1 MKEYLKI
8 LKKCTLFNTIATD
21 NLESL
26 LGCLNAKIY
35 SYKKGETIIA
45 EGTQA
50 RYIGIVL
57 SGSARIMQI
66 DYYGNKSI
74 LGTAK
79 PSQLFGEAFACAN
92 ADAMP
97 VTVEAVENS
106 QIMLADCNRILKT
119 CCNNCEFHQQLIF
132 NLMKELAKKTIVLHR
147 KIDIISKRTTRDKL
161 MTYLLSE
168 AKKHGKST
176 FEIPFDRQALA
187 DFLEVDRSGLSAEIS
202 KLRNEGILECRKNKF
217 KIL

>member
-1 MKEYLKI
+1 MKKYTET
-8 LKKCTLFNTIATD
+8 LKKCTLFNGIEPD
-21 NLESL
+21 NLEAL
-26 LGCLNAKIY
+26 LGCLNAKI
-35 SYKKGETIIA
+35 SEYKKGETIIA
-45 EGTQA
+45 EGTKA

-57 SGSARIMQI
+57 KGSTQIMQI

-74 LGTAK
+74 LSSAK
-79 PSQLFGEAFACAN
+79 PSQIFAEAFACAE
-92 ADAMP
+92 AEAMP
-97 VTVEAVENS
+97 VTVEALEDCE
-106 QIMLADCNRILKT
+106 IMLADCNRILKT
-119 CCNNCEFHQQLIF
+119 CCNSCTFHQQLIF

-168 AKKHGKST
+168 AKKQGKNT
-176 FEIPFDRQALA
+176 FEIPFYRQALA

-202 KLRNEGILECRKNKF
+202 KLRSEGIIESKKNKF

>member
-1 MKEYLKI
+1 MKKHLEI
-8 LKKCTLFNTIATD
+8 LKKCILFNGIATD
-21 NLESL
+21 NLEAL
-26 LGCLNAKIY
+26 LSCLNAKIT

-45 EGTQA
+45 EGTEA

-57 SGSARIMQI
+57 SGSAQIMQI

-74 LGTAK
+74 LSTAK
-79 PSQLFGEAFACAN
+79 PSQLFGEAFACAE
-92 ADAMP
+92 AASIP
-97 VTVEAVENS
+97 VTVEAVEYS
-106 QIMLADCNRILKT
+106 EIMLADCNRILKT

-161 MTYLLSE
+161 MTYLSGE
-168 AKKHGKST
+168 AKNQEKNT

-202 KLRNEGILECRKNKF
+202 KLRKAGILECRKNKF